1 MHRRPHPLLLRSIL
15 FRGAAI
21 APESGV
27 VTTFPSGTA
36 RHAWPEIRDRV
47 GHLAAS
53 LRRAGL
59 APGDRV
65 GTLLWNEHRHL
76 ELAFAVPCLGA
87 ALHPANPRLPDADL
101 EWTIRAAK
109 DRFVFYDGEFD
120 ERIAALRERLP
131 SVERWI
137 RCGDPAAASTDPPA
151 DSWEGFVGSGPD
163 HFEWPDLDEDTPMA
177 VCFTS
182 GTTGHP
188 KEIVYT
194 HRSSYLHTLG
204 LALTDTMNLS
214 GTDVALAVVPLFHAV
229 SWGLP
234 YAAGMLGA
242 TVVLPHRRST
252 APDLLST
259 IESEKVSLAIGVP
272 TVWSGVMQAARHEPA
287 RWNIR
292 HLRRVV
298 CGGGAPNLEMIEFF
312 DRHYAAELIHSWGM
326 TEINP
331 VGTMGRHA
339 VTAEEVALEP
349 PQRRGVALKAG
360 RPLPILEVEV
370 LDERGQPVPH
380 DDQSVGTLVV
390 RGPTVRGGFAA
401 EDAATLREGWMPTGD
416 VATIDDRGRVTIR
429 DREKDLIKSGGE
441 WISSLALERLIGAM
455 PEVALVAVIARPDP
469 KWEERPIA
477 VVELAE
483 GASLDLATL
492 RERLAAT
499 LPAWQLPD
507 DLVFR
512 KIPLTGTGKMDKKAL
527 RAAMG

>member
-163 HFEWPDLDEDTPMA
+163 HFEWPDL
-177 VCFTS
+177 
-182 GTTGHP
+182 
-188 KEIVYT
+188 
-194 HRSSYLHTLG
+194 
-204 LALTDTMNLS
+204 
-214 GTDVALAVVPLFHAV
+214 
-229 SWGLP
+229 
-234 YAAGMLGA
+234 
-242 TVVLPHRRST
+242 
-252 APDLLST
+252 
-259 IESEKVSLAIGVP
+259 
-272 TVWSGVMQAARHEPA
+272 
-287 RWNIR
+287 
-292 HLRRVV
+292 
-298 CGGGAPNLEMIEFF
+298 
-312 DRHYAAELIHSWGM
+312 
-326 TEINP
+326 
-331 VGTMGRHA
+331 
-339 VTAEEVALEP
+339 
-349 PQRRGVALKAG
+349 
-360 RPLPILEVEV
+360 
-370 LDERGQPVPH
+370 
-380 DDQSVGTLVV
+380 
-390 RGPTVRGGFAA
+390 
-401 EDAATLREGWMPTGD
+401 
-416 VATIDDRGRVTIR
+416 
-429 DREKDLIKSGGE
+429 
-441 WISSLALERLIGAM
+441 
-455 PEVALVAVIARPDP
+455 
-469 KWEERPIA
+469 
-477 VVELAE
+477 
-483 GASLDLATL
+483 
-492 RERLAAT
+492 
-499 LPAWQLPD
+499 
-507 DLVFR
+507 
-512 KIPLTGTGKMDKKAL
+512 
-527 RAAMG
+527 